1 MCVCCLSA
9 SLWVCSFVGLCLSV
23 CPSFCVSV
31 RPSDCLSV
39 CAPACLWCNLS
50 CGLEIPWHVWILDL
64 NRVAVSARP
73 TAQVKKQSRTISGQW
88 ESVCIHLVLLLMY
101 VNIRDFHCTD
111 YCVRNRF
118 LIQCRMQG
126 SLLPK
131 ILARALLLITEV
143 IFVRHLFKAGKP

>member
-1 MCVCCLSA
+1 MVILFLLKYLWISAVSICDCLFVCLVVDTSLHMCVCCLSV

-31 RPSDCLSV
+31 CPTVCPSVGLPV
-39 CAPACLWCNLS
+39 CVFVCLWCNLS

-88 ESVCIHLVLLLMY
+88 ESVCIHLVLLLM
-101 VNIRDFHCTD
+101 
-111 YCVRNRF
+111 
-118 LIQCRMQG
+118 
-126 SLLPK
+126 
-131 ILARALLLITEV
+131 
-143 IFVRHLFKAGKP
+143 

>member
-1 MCVCCLSA
+1 MVILFLLKYLWISAVSICDCLFVCLFGDTSLHMCVCCLSA

-31 RPSDCLSV
+31 RPTVCPSV
-39 CAPACLWCNLS
+39 RLPVCVFVCLWCNLS

-88 ESVCIHLVLLLMY
+88 ESVCIHLVLLLM
-101 VNIRDFHCTD
+101 
-111 YCVRNRF
+111 
-118 LIQCRMQG
+118 
-126 SLLPK
+126 
-131 ILARALLLITEV
+131 
-143 IFVRHLFKAGKP
+143 